1 MSSVQR
7 SADTASLAEVIDCIL
22 DKGIVIDAYVRV
34 SVVGIEILTIEARIV
49 IASVD
54 TWLRYA
60 EAVGLLRD
68 EVEEE
73 GLPGQSQEQ
82 LASENQSR
90 ERIESDSQSKEADK
104 EEAKQKEGSFGV

>member
-1 MSSVQR
+1 MAIQKSTDSS
-7 SADTASLAEVIDCIL
+7 SLAEVVDRIL
-22 DKGIVIDAYVRV
+22 DKGIVIDAFARV
-34 SVVGIEILTIEARIV
+34 SVVGIELITVEARVV

-73 GLPGQSQEQ
+73 GLGGRLGESGSSPETGSQERGEF
-82 LASENQSR
+82 S
-90 ERIESDSQSKEADK
+90 I
-104 EEAKQKEGSFGV
+104 